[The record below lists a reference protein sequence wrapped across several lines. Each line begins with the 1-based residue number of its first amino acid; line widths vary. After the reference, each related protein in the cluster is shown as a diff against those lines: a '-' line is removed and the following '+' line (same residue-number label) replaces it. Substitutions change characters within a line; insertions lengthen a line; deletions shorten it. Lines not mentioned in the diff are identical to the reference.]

1 MLKIVVVV
9 LGFILPS
16 TIVGGMSGCGY
27 HLKITHV
34 VYFVLAM
41 DFFLLHFCSFA
52 SYCSLSIAG
61 LGCSQT

>member
-16 TIVGGMSGCGY
+16 TIAGGMSGCGY
-27 HLKITHV
+27 QLKMTHA

-41 DFFLLHFCSFA
+41 DFVFLHFCSFA

>member
-1 MLKIVVVV
+1 MQKIVVVV

-34 VYFVLAM
+34 VYFVLANG
-41 DFFLLHFCSFA
+41 FYFSTFLFLC
-52 SYCSLSIAG
+52 
-61 LGCSQT
+61 